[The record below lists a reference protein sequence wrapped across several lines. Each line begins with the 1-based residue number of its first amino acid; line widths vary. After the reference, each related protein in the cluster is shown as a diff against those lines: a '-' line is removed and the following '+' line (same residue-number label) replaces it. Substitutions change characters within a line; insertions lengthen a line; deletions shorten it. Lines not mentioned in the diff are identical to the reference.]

1 MHVHHTFWWIRQ
13 EPALNIPYLL
23 LEDSE
28 MVTVVEAASRAIR
41 IFELFKTAI
50 HIVQVPNEDIRRG
63 ARRSPFPSK
72 VPGEHA

>member
-1 MHVHHTFWWIRQ
+1 MHVHHTSWWIRQ

-50 HIVQVPNEDIRRG
+50 HIVQVPN
-63 ARRSPFPSK
+63 
-72 VPGEHA
+72 